1 MAVDYYDVYG
11 IGNALLDV
19 EYEVKNP
26 EILEAIGI
34 KKGLMTLVSQE
45 KQEEIIQLIGQ
56 ENIRNMTSGGSVANS
71 MAAILHFG
79 GSGFLSCRI
88 AADQTGEQYHQEMK
102 RMGLASNF
110 DHMPKPDGSTGRCLV
125 KITPDSD
132 RTMSTYLG
140 VSVDLSPSELNF
152 KALSCSRYLYLEGYL
167 LSSISGLDAVKQAK
181 QFAHEHQV
189 KTALSLSDPFMV
201 KSFNPVFRELLSTPI
216 DMLFA
221 NQDEA
226 LNFTGTTELSEAAR
240 LLPRWA
246 RQFAITR
253 GARGSLVYDGSTFH
267 ELPPEP
273 AKPIDTVG
281 AGDMYAG
288 SFLYALAK
296 GYSFL
301 EASKLAGVSS
311 AYVVTQ
317 YGPRISPSIVPELLS
332 KAGLRSC

>member
-1 MAVDYYDVYG
+1 MALDFYDVYG

-26 EILEAIGI
+26 EILETIGI
-34 KKGLMTLVSQE
+34 KKGLMTLVSHE

-79 GSGFLSCRI
+79 GKGFLSCRI
-88 AADQTGEQYHQEMK
+88 ASDETGENYHQEMK

-110 DHMPKPDGSTGRCLV
+110 DDKPKPEGSTGRCLV

-140 VSVDLSPSELNF
+140 VSVHLSPSELNF
-152 KALSCSRYLYLEGYL
+152 EALSSSRYLYLEGYL
-167 LSSISGLDAVKQAK
+167 LSSPSGLDAVKQAK
-181 QFAHEHQV
+181 QFAHAHQV

-201 KSFNPVFRELLSTPI
+201 KSFNSVFRDLLSEKV

-221 NQDEA
+221 NQEEA
-226 LNFTGTTELSEAAR
+226 LSFTNTRDLSEAIR
-240 LLPRWA
+240 LLPHWA
-246 RQFAITR
+246 RRFAITR
-253 GARGSLVYDGSTFH
+253 GARGSIVFDGSMVH

-273 AKPIDTVG
+273 AKPVDTVG

-317 YGPRISPSIVPELLS
+317 YGPRISPDIVPTLLS
-332 KAGLRSC
+332 NAGLS